1 MNLSTSIIY
10 YPFNNAMHKS
20 ILTFGLL
27 MSSLVMLAVVPFLN
41 QQQQNSVLNTA
52 IGQEYD
58 KYRDSSYSQYPT
70 DDKKYECRTGPFEGF
85 FVSSVEF
92 CKHVKFDDKDD
103 NRKDNNRTGTQGPPG
118 PAGPQ
123 GIQGPPGANGTQG
136 PPGIVNAELC
146 PAGTDLENVY
156 VLNGTTAES
165 CDLEPPVANNSNLNV
180 TKLVTCQQVDGSG
193 LVPSIQQIS
202 LGCDDLLNLI
212 TEDQFNI
219 TVTDTNVSPSN
230 FNGSEIGT
238 LVTLDA
244 GRFTVTEE
252 PYDSVAEEVA
262 DFEDVPT
269 EITGPSPSFSGD
281 CTQTGIGSFSA
292 TGEIA
297 AGGQET
303 CNIVNNFTITRT

>member
-1 MNLSTSIIY
+1 
-10 YPFNNAMHKS
+10 
-20 ILTFGLL
+20 
-27 MSSLVMLAVVPFLN
+27 MLAVMPLFN
-41 QQQQNSVLNTA
+41 NSFSNTA
-52 IGQEYD
+52 MAQGYD
-58 KYRDSSYSQYPT
+58 AGYGDNSYYSQYPT

-103 NRKDNNRTGTQGPPG
+103 RKDNNRTGPQGPQ
-118 PAGPQ
+118 GPQ
-123 GIQGPPGANGTQG
+123 GIQGPIGPNGTQG

-146 PAGTDLENVY
+146 PPDTDLENVY

-165 CDLEPPVANNSNLNV
+165 CDLEPPVANDSNLNV

-202 LGCDDLLNLI
+202 LGCDDLLALI

-244 GRFTVTEE
+244 GPFTVTEE
-252 PYDSVAEEVA
+252 PYDSVAETVA
-262 DFEDVPT
+262 NFEDVQT

-303 CNIVNNFTITRT
+303 CNIVNNFTITRTQPFTGSSSITTQGIAD